1 MTGRA
6 TRPLLAM
13 IVGGSLAWTGVAIA
27 DDQAAHAMAEKFAVG
42 AEQEEAKKKAA
53 EAKRKAEQAKRKAD
67 EERQRAADEAEML
80 RQARAE
86 AADRKAAADKA
97 RAEEEALEARE
108 EAERVAAEQRKIQAA
123 EQRKI
128 QAAEQRKIQAA
139 EQRKIQAAEQRKIQ
153 AAEQRKMEEAAEQ
166 RRIAEAEE
174 QRKVEEERRVADEK
188 RIAEQKRADEER
200 RLAEQQRVAA
210 EQREIQAAEQR
221 KIEAAEQ
228 RRLTEEKAEAERQ
241 KALVAARE
249 AEHQRLTERLIRLKE
264 KREERKRLAER
275 PAMGLGAPQAHQP
288 AIPPQSVSS
297 PPDTT
302 LPTTRVTVLLV
313 MESGTNGIRRYGKKT
328 ADPVICSGATCWV
341 SMGNDH
347 SATAMHRGTALG
359 PGNTLGRRAA
369 ACNQHLACVFR
380 DIDLKTLSASIQPI
394 DLRIMRHD
402 RREPLSLEADTSCR
416 LSASGGLSCD
426 RTFSTRSWR
435 AWVVP
440 ESVAKQATPAALE
453 AALDTRLSLKPS
465 AALQTGP

>member
-128 QAAEQRKIQAA
+128 QAAEQREIEAA
-139 EQRKIQAAEQRKIQ
+139 EQRRL
-153 AAEQRKMEEAAEQ
+153 EEAAEQ